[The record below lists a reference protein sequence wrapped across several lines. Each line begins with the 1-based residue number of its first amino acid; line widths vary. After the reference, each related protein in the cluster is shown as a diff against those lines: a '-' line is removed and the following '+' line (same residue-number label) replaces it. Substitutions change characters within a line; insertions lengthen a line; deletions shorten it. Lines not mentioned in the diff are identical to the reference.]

1 MTALSILQQAASWV
15 AVTVPTT
22 IFPSTDTQIVQ
33 LRSLLN
39 EEALEL
45 CTWPDHNWVKLTKE
59 KTFITVAADI
69 QPSALAT
76 DFAKFCDDSMWDRT
90 QDRPVWGPMTPQQW
104 QQEKAGPTFTSMYYG
119 FRLRGNDFLMT
130 PTPTAGDTIAYEY
143 GSNLSVYA
151 VGDTVPTKQNF
162 TADTD
167 TTIFDET
174 LMSRG
179 VRWRFLRANGL
190 SYSQEYELWSTLLQ
204 RLAARDGG
212 MPKLSASRN
221 YPWTRL
227 SPFIPDSGFGQP

>member
-1 MTALSILQQAASWV
+1 MTCLSIVQTAASWV
-15 AVTVPTT
+15 AVTPPTSL
-22 IFPSTDTQIVQ
+22 FPSVDTQVIQ

-45 CTWPDHNWVKLTKE
+45 CTWPDHNWVKLTKQQ
-59 KTFITVAADI
+59 TFTTVAAEI
-69 QPSALAT
+69 QPGAIPT
-76 DFAKFCDDSMWDRT
+76 GFAKFVDQSMWDRT

-119 FRLRGNDFLMT
+119 FRLRGSDFLMT
-130 PTPTAGDTIAYEY
+130 PTPTAGDTIAFEFC
-143 GSNLSVYA
+143 SNLSVYA
-151 VGDTVPTKQNF
+151 VGDLVPTKQYF

-174 LMSRG
+174 LMARG

-190 SYSQEYELWSTLLQ
+190 SYSQEFDLWSAMLQ

-221 YPWTRL
+221 APWTRL
-227 SPFIPDSGFGQP
+227 SPFIPDGNWNQP

>member
-1 MTALSILQQAASWV
+1 LTALSIIQQAASWL
-15 AVTVPTT
+15 ALTVPTS
-22 IFPSTDTQIVQ
+22 IFPSTDVQIVQ

-39 EEALEL
+39 EEAIDL
-45 CTWPDHNWVKLTKE
+45 CTWPDHNWVKLTKQT
-59 KTFITVAADI
+59 TFVTT
-69 QPSALAT
+69 AT
-76 DFAKFCDDSMWDRT
+76 EVQTGAVPADFAKFIDDSMWDRT

-119 FRLRGNDFLMT
+119 FRRRGNDFLMT
-130 PTPTAGDTIAYEY
+130 PTPTAGDTIAFEY
-143 GSNLSVYA
+143 CTNLSVYA
-151 VGDTVPTKQNF
+151 SGDVVPTKAAF

-174 LMSRG
+174 LMARG
-179 VRWRFLRANGL
+179 VRWRFL
-190 SYSQEYELWSTLLQ
+190 SQKKLDAGPEQEQWLLMLQ

-227 SPFIPDSGFGQP
+227 SPFIPDGSWPG